1 MAETRKTHR
10 LMSVEEYLELEKE
23 ATERHEFVGGVVHAM
38 TRPTLRHNRIAGNIY
53 RRLADKAVGGPCR
66 VYIENAKVRIE
77 DDIFYYP
84 DIMAVCGPESDDAYF
99 ETDPCLLVEVV
110 SPSTEH
116 IDRREKFAFYQ
127 SIPTLKAYLIVEQN
141 RPVVERF
148 FRDEEGEWGRAAHF
162 ETGSFPV
169 PCPEMRLSLA
179 EIYEGL

>member
-10 LMSVEEYLELEKE
+10 LMRVEEYLELEKE
-23 ATERHEFVGGVVHAM
+23 ATERHEYVGGVIHAM

-53 RRLADKAVGGPCR
+53 AALLAAARGGPCR
-66 VYIENAKVRIE
+66 VYIENARVSIE
-77 DDIFYYP
+77 DEVFYYP
-84 DIMAVCGPESDDAYF
+84 DVMVVCGPESDDAYV
-99 ETDPCLLVEVV
+99 EREPCLLVEVV
-110 SPSTEH
+110 SPSTED

-127 SIPTLKAYLIVEQN
+127 SITSLKAYLIVEQN

-162 ETGSFPV
+162 EEGSFPV

-179 EIYEGL
+179 EVYEGL